1 MTFNLPSNAQADTT
15 RPLLILFLNLVDQLS
30 SGKPALPDG
39 AAAKL
44 VRWAIKP
51 YCSSREHCSALDERS
66 LIAERRWPPPGRRS
80 ATKL

>member
-39 AAAKL
+39 ASAKL
-44 VRWAIKP
+44 VRSWPHHAIFE
-51 YCSSREHCSALDERS
+51 SRAMVLCAR
-66 LIAERRWPPPGRRS
+66 
-80 ATKL
+80 